1 MYLSHG
7 FTDGDVVIGPG
18 ASELFGEGDGESS
31 VGDADAGDAEWNVGE
46 STGESADDVGLVQ
59 KRQDRGGV
67 DGVEYRAKSC
77 DSTEIEESAAVQRG
91 HGDGVLLQ
99 CGGEW
104 AGIAQAD
111 YVDLPVFLFQSGGD
125 ANECFFCA
133 ADIEFGDDHAQGA
146 FVRGLDSRWV
156 LGVETC
162 FRVRGHTWAFRNRG
176 GATMLAFVA
185 EHPAGVYYRGWKTK
199 VSGPCGIRQKM
210 RL

>member
-1 MYLSHG
+1 MYLSDG

-67 DGVEYRAKSC
+67 DGVEYRTKSC
-77 DSTEIEESAAVQRG
+77 DSTEIEESAAMQRG

-162 FRVRGHTWAFRNRG
+162 FGVRGHTWAFRNRG
-176 GATMLAFVA
+176 GDDV
-185 EHPAGVYYRGWKTK
+185 GV
-199 VSGPCGIRQKM
+199 CG
-210 RL
+210 

>member
-1 MYLSHG
+1 MYLSDG

-67 DGVEYRAKSC
+67 DGVEYRTKSC
-77 DSTEIEESAAVQRG
+77 DSTEIEESAAMQRG

-111 YVDLPVFLFQSGGD
+111 DVDLPVFLFQSGGD

-156 LGVETC
+156 LGMETC
-162 FRVRGHTWAFRNRG
+162 FVVRGHTWAFRNRW
-176 GATMLAFVA
+176 ATMLAFVA